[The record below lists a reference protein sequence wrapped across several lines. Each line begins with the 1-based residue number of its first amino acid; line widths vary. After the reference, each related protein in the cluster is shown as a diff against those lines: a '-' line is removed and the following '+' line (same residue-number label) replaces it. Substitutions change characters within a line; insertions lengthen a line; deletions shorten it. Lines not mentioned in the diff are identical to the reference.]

1 MSKDDA
7 AQNDK
12 NWPRHE
18 PVELIYTQDAIYVN
32 TGDPMPNGLPGKLGL
47 RVKDE
52 QAKHILSLLRSAGG
66 DCIAV
71 PREKLEEIAEALDES
86 LGDSDITH
94 LETDEEVREEEPA
107 QWACSE
113 VNKLLNA
120 APSPEL
126 SHTDHPVRVFDR
138 TCPACVA
145 ESNVT
150 PPGVAEICPEPPRY
164 TASDRSAPSPEGTP
178 ASSGDAT
185 KAWLRSATG
194 DAKDAARW
202 RAAVAQGEFPI
213 KRSGLWFHVIRPGGV
228 MIERESVEEI
238 IDEVIAAMDSKRKS

>member
-120 APSPEL
+120 APSP
-126 SHTDHPVRVFDR
+126 
-138 TCPACVA
+138 VA
-145 ESNVT
+145 

-238 IDEVIAAMDSKRKS
+238 IDEVIAAMDSTGAKP